1 MKSLL
6 KLNTGDELPSIGLG
20 MWKVDTDIIPSLVQE
35 AIKTGY
41 RHFDNACD
49 YGNELQVGEGL
60 QAAYGAGLCQR
71 EDLWLTSKLWN
82 TFHKPEDV
90 REGCVKSLLDLQ
102 TDYLD
107 LYLIHF
113 PIALDYVPIETRY
126 PPGWLFDPDES
137 EPKMQPINVPIRE
150 TWEAMQDLVKD
161 GLVKNIGVCNF
172 NVSLIRDLLSYA
184 EIPPAVLQVELH
196 PHLTQEK
203 LLRFCQAEGIAV
215 TGFSPFGASSYV
227 PIGMAEESESL
238 LGDATI
244 AEIAKNHDRSPA
256 QVLLRWGVQR
266 GTAVIPKTS
275 KVERLAENISLFDF
289 ELSAD
294 EMKTINDLNRNRRY
308 NDPGDFCEAAFN
320 TFFPIYE

>member
-1 MKSLL
+1 MTTL
-6 KLNTGDELPSIGLG
+6 KLKTGDEIPSVGLG
-20 MWKVDTDIIPSLVQE
+20 MWKVDPDIIPNLVQE
-35 AIKTGY
+35 AIKAGY

-60 QAAYGAGLCQR
+60 QAAYDAGLCQR

-82 TFHKPEDV
+82 TFHKAEDV

-126 PPGWLFDPDES
+126 PPGWFFDTDAA
-137 EPKMQPINVPIRE
+137 EPKMHPIDVPIRE
-150 TWEAMQDLVKD
+150 TWEAMQELVKD

-172 NVSLIRDLLSYA
+172 NVSMIRDLKSYA

-196 PHLTQEK
+196 PHLTQQK
-203 LLRFCQAEGIAV
+203 LLRFCQEQEIAV

-227 PIGMAEESESL
+227 SIGMAEENESL
-238 LGDATI
+238 LDDATI
-244 AEIAKNHDRSPA
+244 GEIANSHDRSPA
-256 QVLLRWGVQR
+256 QILLRWGVQR

-275 KVERLAENISLFDF
+275 KVERLAENLSLFDF
-289 ELSAD
+289 ELSHD
-294 EMKTINDLNRNRRY
+294 EMYTIDALNRDRRY

>member
-184 EIPPAVLQVELH
+184 EIPQP
-196 PHLTQEK
+196 
-203 LLRFCQAEGIAV
+203 CC
-215 TGFSPFGASSYV
+215 
-227 PIGMAEESESL
+227 
-238 LGDATI
+238 
-244 AEIAKNHDRSPA
+244 
-256 QVLLRWGVQR
+256 RWNC
-266 GTAVIPKTS
+266 I
-275 KVERLAENISLFDF
+275 LI
-289 ELSAD
+289 
-294 EMKTINDLNRNRRY
+294 
-308 NDPGDFCEAAFN
+308 
-320 TFFPIYE
+320 

>member
-1 MKSLL
+1 MTTF
-6 KLNTGDELPSIGLG
+6 KLNTGDELPSVGLG
-20 MWKVDTDIIPSLVQE
+20 MWKVDPDIIPNLVQE
-35 AIKTGY
+35 AVKAGY

-60 QAAYGAGLCQR
+60 QAAYDAGLCQR

-113 PIALDYVPIETRY
+113 PIALEYVPIETRY
-126 PPGWLFDPDES
+126 PPGWFLDPDATD
-137 EPKMQPINVPIRE
+137 PKMHPINVPIRE
-150 TWEAMQDLVKD
+150 TWEAMQELVKD

-203 LLRFCQAEGIAV
+203 LLRFCQEQGIAV

-227 PIGMAEESESL
+227 PIGMATEAESL

-256 QVLLRWGVQR
+256 QILLRWGIQR

-275 KVERLAENISLFDF
+275 KVERLAENLSLFDF
-289 ELSAD
+289 ELSTD
-294 EMKTINDLNRNRRY
+294 DMNTINDLNRHRRY

>member
-1 MKSLL
+1 MTTL
-6 KLNTGDELPSIGLG
+6 KLKTGDEIPSVGLG
-20 MWKVDTDIIPSLVQE
+20 MWKVDPDIIPNLVQE
-35 AIKTGY
+35 AIKAGY

-60 QAAYGAGLCQR
+60 QAAYDAGLCQR

-82 TFHKPEDV
+82 TFHKAEDV

-126 PPGWLFDPDES
+126 PPGWFFDTDAA
-137 EPKMQPINVPIRE
+137 EPKMHPIDVPIRE
-150 TWEAMQDLVKD
+150 TWEAMQELVKD

-172 NVSLIRDLLSYA
+172 NVSLIRDLKSYA

-196 PHLTQEK
+196 PHLTQQK
-203 LLRFCQAEGIAV
+203 LLRFCQEQEIAV

-227 PIGMAEESESL
+227 SIGMAEENESL
-238 LGDATI
+238 LDDATI
-244 AEIAKNHDRSPA
+244 GEIANSHDRSPA
-256 QVLLRWGVQR
+256 QILLRWGVQR

-275 KVERLAENISLFDF
+275 KVERLAENLSLFDF
-289 ELSAD
+289 ELSHD
-294 EMKTINDLNRNRRY
+294 EMYTIDALNRDRRY

>member
-1 MKSLL
+1 MTTL
-6 KLNTGDELPSIGLG
+6 KLKTGDEIPSVGLG
-20 MWKVDTDIIPSLVQE
+20 MWKVDPDIIPNLVQE
-35 AIKTGY
+35 AIKAGY

-60 QAAYGAGLCQR
+60 QAAYDAGLCQR

-82 TFHKPEDV
+82 TFHKAEDV

-126 PPGWLFDPDES
+126 PPGWFFDTDAA
-137 EPKMQPINVPIRE
+137 EPKMHPIDVTIRE
-150 TWEAMQDLVKD
+150 TWEAMQELVKD

-172 NVSLIRDLLSYA
+172 NVSLIRDLKSYA

-196 PHLTQEK
+196 PHLTQQK
-203 LLRFCQAEGIAV
+203 LLRFCQEQEIAV

-227 PIGMAEESESL
+227 SIGMAEENESL
-238 LGDATI
+238 LDDATI
-244 AEIAKNHDRSPA
+244 GEIANSHDRSPA
-256 QVLLRWGVQR
+256 QILLRWGVQR

-275 KVERLAENISLFDF
+275 KVERLAENLSLFDF
-289 ELSAD
+289 ELSHD
-294 EMKTINDLNRNRRY
+294 EMYTIDALNRDRRY